1 VHRFRIHLPLSLAVA
16 ALAMTFAAS
25 AAASRAPTSKERAA
39 IGGAVYAASVYVGV
53 NRIPRSH
60 YQLTRQRVSSV
71 SDSWATADLIA
82 RPGFRLKLGD
92 ATVVAVRVAGTEHW
106 VVVDVGYD
114 YRGYVGCGIAPDAV
128 LADLFHDQRYCLGGG
143 TS

>member
-1 VHRFRIHLPLSLAVA
+1 VHRLRIHLPLSLSVAV
-16 ALAMTFAAS
+16 LAMTFVAC

-39 IGGAVYAASVYVGV
+39 IASAVYASSVYGV

-82 RPGFRLKLGD
+82 RPGFRLSGGD
-92 ATVVAVRVAGTEHW
+92 ATVVAVRC
-106 VVVDVGYD
+106 
-114 YRGYVGCGIAPDAV
+114 R
-128 LADLFHDQRYCLGGG
+128 L
-143 TS
+143 

>member
-1 VHRFRIHLPLSLAVA
+1 MHRLIHLSLSLAVA

-25 AAASRAPTSKERAA
+25 AAASRAPTRTERAA
-39 IGGAVYAASVYVGV
+39 IASAVYAASVYIGV
-53 NRIPRSH
+53 NRTPRSH

-82 RPGFRLKLGD
+82 RPGFRLSNGD
-92 ATVVAVRVAGTEHW
+92 ATVVAVRVAGTQHW

-114 YRGYVGCGIAPDAV
+114 YAGYVGCGIAPDNV
-128 LADLFHDQRYCLGGG
+128 LADLFHDKRCCLGGG